1 MALSDLDLVDENR
14 FYVDRK
20 MEGGDGVAHTMVTT
34 RVDVAQCTDGLHE
47 HGLRNMVGDEY
58 AEGRQVEEPLQMG
71 WWMRNSVSKME
82 ADFTMLLS
90 W

>member
-1 MALSDLDLVDENR
+1 MALSDLDLVDENQ

-47 HGLRNMVGDEY
+47 HGLRNMVGGVY
-58 AEGRQVEEPLQMG
+58 AEGRQAEEPLQMG
-71 WWMRNSVSKME
+71 WWMRNSVSKMA
-82 ADFTMLLS
+82 ADFTMLSS

>member
-1 MALSDLDLVDENR
+1 
-14 FYVDRK
+14 

-47 HGLRNMVGDEY
+47 HGLRNMVGGVS
-58 AEGRQVEEPLQMG
+58 AEGRQAEEPLQMG
-71 WWMRNSVSKME
+71 WWMRNSVSKMA
-82 ADFTMLLS
+82 ADFTMLSS